1 MVLADHQT
9 LPHTWWPE
17 IIIALILVVLSV
29 FLGIRAYERTLLHEN
44 HRLGRILRWCVL
56 MGVIVLVFAALL
68 AIVPINTNNGR
79 LHCGTALFPEGDRC
93 GDARRTIQLLMV
105 ALASLGTIMLGA
117 ALLMTSD
124 RYG

>member
-17 IIIALILVVLSV
+17 IIVALILVILAL
-29 FLGIRAYERTLLHEN
+29 FLGLLAYERTRLHEN
-44 HRLGRILRWCVL
+44 HRLGRILRWCVVI
-56 MGVIVLVFAALL
+56 GVISLVFAALL

-79 LHCGTALFPEGDRC
+79 VHCGTALFPEGDRC

-105 ALASLGTIMLGA
+105 AMAGLGTVLLGLA
-117 ALLMTSD
+117 TLMTSD